1 MKIDV
6 TKISGYD
13 AMTPEQ
19 KIEAL
24 VSYEVDDNKNLLSQR
39 NSEIAAKKKKIEEL
53 EAELASKRTAD
64 EQAEAERKAAEQA
77 REESFKKVQRENF
90 VLKNAAKY
98 ISLGYSEENATKTAE
113 ALADGDLETV
123 FSMQKEYSD
132 NLKTRLQEELLKG
145 VTPPQGKQTG
155 TNKDDLDAMSDADYY
170 KYLKGQK

>member
-6 TKISGYD
+6 TKISGFD
-13 AMTPEQ
+13 EMTPEQ

-24 VSYEVDDNKNLLSQR
+24 TSFEIDDNKSLLSQR

-64 EQAEAERKAAEQA
+64 EQAEAERKANELALQET
-77 REESFKKVQRENF
+77 FKQVQRENF

-98 ISLGYSEENATKTAE
+98 IALGYSEENANKTAE

-123 FSMQKEYSD
+123 FSMQKEYAD

-155 TNKDDLDAMSDADYY
+155 INKDDLDAMSDADYY
-170 KYLKGQK
+170 KYVKGQK